1 MIHRPAP
8 SFPAGTFFL
17 FFWSLSRGAHCA
29 AHAYYMLLYFFSFL
43 LSTQQLDAIV
53 LFSCQLAILL
63 YRSAGEFSWNV
74 YLNENWLYGMDGLV
88 VGSLGVTERKLWR

>member
-29 AHAYYMLLYFFSFL
+29 AHAYYMLLY
-43 LSTQQLDAIV
+43 
-53 LFSCQLAILL
+53 L
-63 YRSAGEFSWNV
+63 YRSAGEFSWSI